1 MDVFSEIKEL
11 TARQCAVDEA
21 EVVAE
26 AHLQD
31 DLGADSMGLMILAEA
46 IGKQYGIEILIDDL
60 VDIKNVGEL
69 VKLVEARVS
78 SK

>member
-11 TARQCAVDEA
+11 IARQCAVDEA

-31 DLGADSMGLMILAEA
+31 GLGADSMGLMILAEA

-60 VDIKNVGEL
+60 VDLENVGEL

>member
-11 TARQCAVDEA
+11 IARQCAVDEA
-21 EVVAE
+21 EVVAQ

-31 DLGADSMGLMILAEA
+31 NLGADSMGLMILAEA
-46 IGKQYGIEILIDDL
+46 ISRQYGIEILIDDL
-60 VDIKNVGEL
+60 VDIENVGEL

>member
-11 TARQCAVDEA
+11 VARQCAVDEA

-26 AHLQD
+26 AHLQN
-31 DLGADSMGLMILAEA
+31 DLAADSMGLMILAEA
-46 IGKQYGIEILIDDL
+46 IGRQYGIEMLIDDL
-60 VDIKNVGEL
+60 VDIENVGEL

>member
-11 TARQCAVDEA
+11 IARQCAVDDA
-21 EVVAE
+21 EVVAQ

-31 DLGADSMGLMILAEA
+31 NLGADSMGLMILAEA
-46 IGKQYGIEILIDDL
+46 ISRQYGIEILIDDL
-60 VDIKNVGEL
+60 VDIENVGEL